1 MEDFLKIKKCL
12 VNVDGP
18 YLCQQNDRNSLPRK
32 TFGYIIDIYFNFFKK
47 KKKVYS
53 DFKYQ
58 AHKFSNKF
66 DVGIFYV
73 FKVGIIKITLK
84 PFFVRRDFFPFKLMI
99 SNILQFFGCLHFCL
113 NLHNVF
119 PFFPNKNCQIL

>member
-1 MEDFLKIKKCL
+1 MLMAPIYVSKMIEIHYQEKHL
-12 VNVDGP
+12 VT
-18 YLCQQNDRNSLPRK
+18 SLI
-32 TFGYIIDIYFNFFKK
+32 FILIFSKK

-99 SNILQFFGCLHFCL
+99 SNILQFFRCLHFCL

-119 PFFPNKNCQIL
+119 PFFLNKNCQIL